1 VGQEARRKWLE
12 EVPQSWNVGVIKE
25 WGGRVLGAIHARD
38 RPPKLPG
45 VVVAPLLDPALMAWI
60 SPG

>member
-1 VGQEARRKWLE
+1 LE